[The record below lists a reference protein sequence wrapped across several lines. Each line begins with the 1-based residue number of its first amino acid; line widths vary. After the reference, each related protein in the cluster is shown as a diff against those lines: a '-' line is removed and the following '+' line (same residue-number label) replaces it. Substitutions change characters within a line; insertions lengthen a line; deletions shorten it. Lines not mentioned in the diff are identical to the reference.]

1 MPNAF
6 RNITKASVQTKSKGF
21 NGKWI
26 KNAMKSIGLTT
37 QDSLKELYPNL
48 AEVTTASAD
57 ATKNLIGV
65 IRQKSS
71 DVNGVS
77 DSLKKNKYVKAAGT
91 AFKNA
96 LSDLKS
102 GNLNNTDRT
111 MGAITGEGSDDN
123 DFSDT
128 FDFNDDSSDV
138 SFGDEDTPTTNNVSF
153 NVVNQGNSDNAA
165 MLAFQEQSKK
175 QTEVMLKTN
184 KARMDAQIATASASM
199 YQMEK
204 IGSEVISH
212 LSNISN
218 SLTSMVEYQNQNM
231 TKFIEASLAYYEKIG
246 AAQVADEYGDKDK
259 KLVGSDIFNS
269 DTKGGINIA
278 NYKRLIMQQLKT
290 TFRQSEISGL
300 EMLADEDTLNMLASN
315 PLGFGMK
322 FLTTKM
328 VTTLVGSTIDSVE
341 KTFSTFVPSMLEKL
355 ADWGDEYSTGAVG
368 MLKKNI
374 GKIFGI
380 RVKQD
385 NKIDAA
391 KIDKGPV
398 PFDGETKHAITEIIT
413 KELREQTSYL
423 QAIAK
428 KLRVKTEDAK
438 LDAEVWDY
446 EQNKY
451 VKVRDVQ
458 SNIASQIQDTFLNT
472 IKSGEFGKAMNNL
485 VNSQEGEKAQDSL
498 RHTLDEMLTLL
509 GNIDHSVDL
518 KDFSKEGDL
527 AQVADKVISNN
538 KKERW
543 NVKVIMDYI
552 QKLQEENPNSLND
565 FSRARLKANANRNN
579 ILNDINNNPSEYNLF
594 ASGLNG
600 EDINKLIDREFGYGD
615 YSKNSST
622 IKVRKAQLAPQ
633 EEMNTGLIGSMFSN
647 LTGHLNKQMNSAMR
661 GNYAE
666 ANMELGG
673 MVTDQA
679 KIIMDKAGD
688 TIFKPLKEAIV
699 GPTENGEPSVLDNL
713 KSFGGTIK
721 EGVMTKL
728 FGEKDEEGKRKN
740 GLLSQIGNSLS
751 EGMGKWQ
758 EAFIGHPLTDEEKK
772 EATDNMMSTFKERL
786 PATLT
791 GTVIGAGAGTAF
803 GGILGNLV
811 GGPFAGAI
819 LGSLTGFLSKSEKF
833 KTMLFGE
840 EDENGERTGG
850 IISKKIQD
858 FAKEHKSLLVGGA
871 TIGAGLGAAGITGG
885 GILGTLVGGPVA
897 GALTGLA
904 STIFLK
910 SSTFSKFLFGDEDRG
925 QKGIISAVKD
935 AFSAGFSKKGGKLD
949 ANGANLGMGAIG
961 VGAGALT
968 GAMLTKFGVLGA
980 ALGPFGPIGG
990 ALAGLGLTIKA
1001 SGGNFREWL
1010 FGKDEKDI
1018 HGNDVHREGVV
1029 GQFKNM
1035 LNANLFRPVL
1045 HSGQTI
1051 VKELQFTLQ
1060 HDILQPF
1067 AFMAEEVAGIAGS
1080 FAGGIK
1086 DTIVS
1091 GLNEFG
1097 TLVKDN
1103 IINEVGTVLAPF
1115 TETLTKASEVIAST
1129 SMKAISL
1136 PFRAMRWGLNAFTS
1150 KLADLTRPVR
1160 YLLDETRR
1168 LIFKS
1173 IGKVT
1178 SYTIKGIGGIL
1189 KTVSAPIRFVGGLI
1203 GTGIGK
1209 ASNFLDKKL
1218 HRSGKY
1224 EKAPKYGT
1232 TEGTFKERM
1241 ERERISRKHD
1251 RENIAKWKKE
1261 TKIHD
1266 QNAKLI
1272 AKHTKNQ
1279 FSADTDEGRLALR
1292 RANPEAYAKLVGESE
1307 DRQAKI
1313 AKEGKDVAKMSS
1325 EEIAK
1330 ANVKSLDPI
1339 GKIVYYTQ
1347 GLFNSLA
1354 RDKNWDG
1361 KSKKDGEKLTQEEKD
1376 EIERKKEEEKQKE
1389 KDEKRK
1395 KKNEEFAP
1403 EEYSFRQYIKSN
1415 ALGLKR
1421 HLFGGDDFDPVTG
1434 KKSNHTKNILARQ
1447 LDNVKGEINGA
1458 KKYVQGMNDRY
1469 IETQLKHYDYL
1480 GKPEAR
1486 KQYEEQKNGT
1496 YKTPAERK
1504 IEEAKLAKA
1513 QAEAEKAKQ
1522 EEENAKEAGESG
1534 GSGRGIVKNL
1544 LSRIRGGR
1552 GEEDGQK
1559 VVSVKIESL
1568 SQNVEDT
1575 LSSNSAKVAESII
1588 NEDNK
1593 DDAQDKKE
1601 EANASRIADVKER
1614 GTSAEEKK
1622 EQQKEEDA
1630 KLAEA
1635 KEKGKSAQEQIDEKE
1650 KQEAKER
1657 EEQIEENTKKGADAT
1672 FDLGFHWKSIFGK
1685 KGLVTGGLLL
1695 LAPLAI
1701 KVFKWLWTNGKNII
1715 SGFSQNGI
1723 AGAIA
1728 AALGQGEGG
1737 DGEGLLK
1744 PLKTIAKG
1752 VTTVGDFVSD
1762 NKENIKEIAKG
1773 AAAGIAGV
1781 AKSAATIA
1789 GTVKD
1794 IFTIF
1799 SPVMQTIGTILNG
1812 PSKIVGKAL
1821 TSWAK
1826 KTVERSTK
1834 GYNTNGQSMADASK
1848 AESDN
1853 TNAAIKKLGDGDVA
1867 GAVGT
1872 YITDKNGNTNHETLA
1887 KLNFT
1892 TKGLPYLVKKS
1903 VNKRLG
1909 KNKEKIVKNAK
1920 ALPGLAK
1927 TAATK
1932 TIGGT
1937 KAGVKKGAELV
1948 KSGVQMPGKILSE
1961 LKPGLKYTMDDANG
1975 LKTLTENFGA
1985 EGAAALKEQYGSF
1998 SEAASAMLGADTVGY
2013 RQTLGGKVASKIN
2026 DKKRNLVD
2034 KLNKSKTGEKVVQ
2047 KATEASD
2054 TLRSVKF
2061 KGSAKV
2067 SAVADK
2073 GKAKVTKI
2081 ASKSAEVAKSAIENK
2096 RSQSKLFDRVVSA
2109 VEWFINKAFGNVASK
2124 VGEKAAGNG
2133 GKSFA
2138 KSIIEILKNKKQK
2151 VIDKVKPLFTN
2162 GKKVLETLSGPVAQ
2176 FAMGAVNGA
2185 TGASRLF
2192 QVDKEYVDA
2201 KMVIISTVIG
2211 GLLNN
2216 TVGSIIDMVNEV
2228 VAEVSQVNFITEL
2241 AARIY
2246 DSLSSKKDSKKL
2258 EKGQNDF
2265 EKKYQKYKEGKMIK
2279 AYQKALADGKI
2290 EPTTSLQEF
2299 EQMVAD
2305 GKFKVNYKSFQD
2317 YNDDKHQTL
2326 ARKLSKVAEKG
2337 IKFGKKTVK
2346 TVGKGLKKAG
2356 ATVSKGINKVNTAI
2370 DNTVDKVGA
2379 KVTSVAKSA
2388 KKKVGSALSK
2398 AGSAIKS
2405 GATYAYKH
2413 PKKTAKA
2420 AAKLIT
2426 SAIKEM
2432 SPFRALSNKKESV
2445 YLDDTDG
2452 SYYKSDGTHYSAN
2465 GTKIGSIK
2473 QTELLEKMKNNE
2485 VKETTMNTDPS
2496 SLETLYNK
2504 TVNKFVRDS
2513 ENQLTKLSK
2522 TWAKGS
2528 KLKQTA
2534 LKVAST
2540 GLKAINDTIK
2550 DRLFGGV
2557 FKAESTNMV
2566 YTDVSGN
2573 YYQANGSKF
2582 DYYSA
2587 NGDLIQKGVSAEEVK
2602 HKMQV
2607 GMIVKTKKVKNTNA
2621 QNTIKSIHESLSD
2634 LWKSAG
2640 NLATKAVNGVK
2651 NFVSNIF
2658 NKTDDSSG
2666 SGGSHVDTSSTNG
2679 IATGNGGSGKS
2690 IYPKSGV
2697 KQSNAAMNISDY
2709 VPEKYR
2715 KQLNQ
2720 MGGSGKGRKPIHGG
2734 RGDEQVNGFSYYS
2747 QSDPRWKDKAY
2758 NTGQDNATMD
2768 NTGCGP
2774 AAMSMVASQM
2784 TGQKV
2789 DPMETA
2795 SLAKATGDRDS
2806 TGTNWNFI
2814 NKAAGAYGINS
2825 QEAENPSAQYI
2836 SDQLDQGKPMI
2847 LSGASGGGYGD
2858 KPGVK
2863 HNSAYTPAGH
2873 YVVAVGKDQD
2883 GNVLINDPRGKQYS
2897 GKYDLNDVAS
2907 ETGAAWSFGN
2917 GGSGKGRKPVR
2928 RRFFGGHGKKKIRG
2942 GRGNNFT
2949 AQDVINVAKNEVG
2962 YLEKRSNSQLN
2973 DKTANAGR
2981 SNYTKYNKD
2990 CFGAG
2995 SMFWCC
3001 SFVTWCMWTA
3011 ANHDKSKVK
3020 SVMGSWSASC
3030 NTAMQGFKKM
3040 NRFDKNPQPGDCIFF
3055 SGSRHGGA
3063 NHIGLVESVNGNTV
3077 HTIEGNT
3084 SAGKGVADNGGG
3096 VARKSYSLTNGRILG
3111 FGHPKYDGSSNF
3123 NGVSSSGSSVEGV
3136 GSDFPKYSDLSQS
3149 NKNDL
3154 ATLITGE
3161 TGGSDPVA
3169 ARQEASQIANLSESK
3184 GRSKDASGIMK
3195 TAKSSWYAS
3204 SSWKRGKTKTA
3215 LSAVDDVLVKGH
3227 RTLPRY
3233 VYEHDMFP
3241 GDIRNSKSRDA
3252 YKFGDKVDNKYG
3264 AHYKFYTFFGKNKK
3278 GDIAG
3283 YNDTLYK
3290 KYKDDKPWSDDAAV
3304 TDATAASGS
3313 TDGTDTSSTETSE
3326 KTSIFDGIT
3335 NYMSAVGTAAI
3346 NGAITGNYDLTE
3358 ANKILQ
3364 NIDLGNGS
3372 TASATT
3378 NTTGTS
3384 TDTTNNNATVSNT
3397 EGNHIPGK
3405 SKSTGNKKFPS
3416 TVTVD
3421 GKTYTVSNKG
3431 AYSGFVK
3438 DHGCSLEAMEM
3449 GIQKAGGPAKDL
3461 NDLYSW
3467 SRNNLSKDRGAK
3479 VGIHGVMKAINKI
3492 SGNSNAATWH
3502 PITGSNETDAVSG
3515 MNQALDN
3522 GSFVLMERGDP
3533 VHTTTFIGKRKNG
3546 HPAEVTYG
3554 KYKTD
3559 KKYDHSTSWYYN
3571 AAAKGTK
3578 PEKNQT
3584 DWWKGRAHSSGYVV
3598 VNGNGPSGASGGG
3611 FGTGVKQTTSTP
3623 TVSKN
3628 TLTRNIKTNTTTSGN
3643 NSTQN
3648 INNFIKTDT
3657 SSSDKALQTVINLL
3671 QQIVSNTGD
3680 ASSKLDMLKNVNNTT
3695 TNNTIYTGTNN
3706 TSQTSTQKTSGG
3718 SGKGVST
3725 KAESR
3730 NGNTGSNRNKQL
3742 AQKIAMG
3749 V

>member
-1 MPNAF
+1 MNTIMPKAF

-26 KNAMKSIGLTT
+26 KNAMKSIGLST

-48 AEVTTASAD
+48 AEVTEASAD
-57 ATKNLIGV
+57 ATKNLIGI
-65 IRQKSS
+65 IRQRSS
-71 DVNGVS
+71 DVNGVG

-96 LSDLKS
+96 LSDLKT
-102 GNLNNTDRT
+102 GNLNNTDRA
-111 MGAITGEGSDDN
+111 MGAFTGDESDDYN
-123 DFSDT
+123 FNDT
-128 FDFNDDSSDV
+128 FDFNDDESSDV
-138 SFGDEDTPTTNNVSF
+138 SFGDDDTPTTNNVSF
-153 NVVNQGNSDNAA
+153 NVVNQGKTDNSA
-165 MLAFQEQSKK
+165 MLAFQEQTKK

-184 KARMDAQIATASASM
+184 KATMDAQIATASASM
-199 YQMEK
+199 YQIEK
-204 IGSEVISH
+204 IGSEVIGH

-218 SLTSMVEYQNQNM
+218 SLTSMVEYQNDNM

-246 AAQVADEYGDKDK
+246 AAQVADYNDDEK

-269 DTKGGINIA
+269 DLHGGVNVA
-278 NYKRLIMQQLKT
+278 NYKRLIVQQLKD
-290 TFRQSEISGL
+290 TFRHSEIGGL

-315 PLGFGMK
+315 PLGFGVK

-328 VTTLVGSTIDSVE
+328 ITTLVGSTIDSVE

-355 ADWGDEYSTGAVG
+355 ADWGDEYSTGAIG
-368 MLKKNI
+368 MLRQNI

-380 RVKQD
+380 RVKQAD
-385 NKIDAA
+385 KIEAA

-423 QAIAK
+423 KSIAK
-428 KLRVKTEDAK
+428 KLHIKTDEAK

-446 EQNKY
+446 DENKY
-451 VKVRDVQ
+451 IKVRDVQ
-458 SNIASQIQDTFLNT
+458 SNIAREIQDTFLNT
-472 IKSGEFGKAMNNL
+472 IKNGDFGDAMSNL
-485 VNSQEGEKAQDSL
+485 INSQEGEKTQKSL
-498 RHTLDEMLTLL
+498 QHTLDQMLTML
-509 GNIDHSVDL
+509 GKIDHSVDL
-518 KDFSKEGDL
+518 KDTSKGGDL
-527 AQVADKVISNN
+527 GQVADAIIKNN
-538 KKERW
+538 GKERW

-552 QKLQEENPNSLND
+552 QKLQKEDPNALND
-565 FSRARLKANANRNN
+565 FARARMKANANRNE
-579 ILNDINNNPSEYNLF
+579 ILKDINSDPTKYNLF

-600 EDINKLIDREFGYGD
+600 ENVFDSIDKEYGYGE

-622 IKVRKAQLAPQ
+622 IKVRKANLAPQ
-633 EEMNTGLIGSMFSN
+633 EEMDTGLLGSMFSN
-647 LTGHLNKQMNSAMR
+647 FTGHLNNQMNSAMH

-673 MVTDQA
+673 MVADQA

-699 GPTENGEPSVLDNL
+699 GPTENGDPSVLDNL
-713 KSFGGTIK
+713 KSFGNTVK

-740 GLLSQIGNSLS
+740 GLLSHIGNSLS
-751 EGMGKWQ
+751 EGMAKWQ
-758 EAFIGHPLTDEEKK
+758 ETFIGHPLTDEEKK
-772 EATDNMMSTFKERL
+772 EATDNMISTFKDRL

-840 EDENGERTGG
+840 EDENGERAGG
-850 IISKKIQD
+850 LINKKIQTFVKD
-858 FAKEHKSLLVGGA
+858 HKSLLVGGA
-871 TIGAGLGAAGITGG
+871 TVGAGLGLAGITGG
-885 GILGTLVGGPVA
+885 GILGAMVGGPVA

-904 STIFLK
+904 GTILLK
-910 SSTFSKFLFGDEDRG
+910 SSTFSKFLFGDEKRG

-935 AFSAGFSKKGGKLD
+935 AFSAGSGKSKDKL
-949 ANGANLGMGAIG
+949 NVGGANLGMSAIG

-1001 SGGNFREWL
+1001 SGGNFKEWL

-1018 HGNDVHREGVV
+1018 DGKTVHKEGVI

-1035 LNANLFRPVL
+1035 LNANLFRPIL
-1045 HSGQTI
+1045 HSGEAI
-1051 VKELQFTLQ
+1051 AENLQFTLQ
-1060 HDILQPF
+1060 HDVLQPF
-1067 AFMAEEVAGIAGS
+1067 AFMAEEVAEVAGG

-1086 DTIVS
+1086 DTISS
-1091 GLNEFG
+1091 GLNELG
-1097 TLVKDN
+1097 ALVKDN
-1103 IINEVGTVLAPF
+1103 IIAEVGTVLAPF
-1115 TETLTKASEVIAST
+1115 AEGLSKASEVVSSVA
-1129 SMKAISL
+1129 MKSISL

-1189 KTVSAPIRFVGGLI
+1189 KTVSAPLRFVGGLI

-1209 ASNFLDKKL
+1209 ASNFIDGKLKK
-1218 HRSGKY
+1218 Y
-1224 EKAPKYGT
+1224 NVEPNYGT
-1232 TEGTFKERM
+1232 KEGTLKERM
-1241 ERERISRKHD
+1241 ERARISRKYD
-1251 RENIAKWKKE
+1251 KERISKWKKE

-1266 QNAKLI
+1266 QNAKII
-1272 AKHTKNQ
+1272 AKYTKNQ
-1279 FSADTDEGRLALR
+1279 YSNDTEEGRLALM
-1292 RANPEAYAKLVGESE
+1292 RANPEMYAKLKGESE

-1376 EIERKKEEEKQKE
+1376 ENKRKKEEEKQKE

-1395 KKNEEFAP
+1395 KKNEDFAP

-1415 ALGLKR
+1415 ALGLKKY
-1421 HLFGGDDFDPVTG
+1421 LFGGDEFDPKTG

-1447 LDNVKGEINGA
+1447 VDNVKNEIEGA
-1458 KKYVQGMNDRY
+1458 KDYALGMNERY
-1469 IETQLKHYDYL
+1469 IKMQLKHYDYL

-1486 KQYEEQKNGT
+1486 EQYKAQKNGT
-1496 YKTPAERK
+1496 YLTPLQRK
-1504 IEEAKLAKA
+1504 IEAAKLEKA

-1522 EEENAKEAGESG
+1522 EEENTKESG

-1601 EANASRIADVKER
+1601 EANVSRIADVKER

-1650 KQEAKER
+1650 KQESKER

-1715 SGFSQNGI
+1715 SGFSQNGL

-1737 DGEGLLK
+1737 DGEGILK

-1773 AAAGIAGV
+1773 AASGIAGV

-1799 SPVMQTIGTILNG
+1799 SPVMETIGTILNG

-1909 KNKEKIVKNAK
+1909 KNKEKIIENAK
-1920 ALPGLAK
+1920 ALKGGTK
-1927 TAATK
+1927 TAITK

-1948 KSGVQMPGKILSE
+1948 KSGAKLPGKILSE

-1975 LKTLTENFGA
+1975 LKTLTENFGP

-2013 RQTLGGKVASKIN
+2013 RQTLGGKVASKFN
-2026 DKKRNLVD
+2026 DKKRKLVN
-2034 KLNKSKTGEKVVQ
+2034 KLNKSKTGEKVVE
-2047 KATEASD
+2047 KATKASE
-2054 TLRSVKF
+2054 
-2061 KGSAKV
+2061 SAKV
-2067 SAVADK
+2067 IAKKGAAKVSTVAEK
-2073 GKAKVTKI
+2073 GKTKAVTI
-2081 ASKSAEVAKSAIENK
+2081 ASKSADVAKSAIENK
-2096 RSQSKLFDRVVSA
+2096 RSQSKIFDKIVSA

-2138 KSIIEILKNKKQK
+2138 KTIVEILKTKKDT
-2151 VIDKVKPLFTN
+2151 VIAKAKPLFTK
-2162 GKKVLETLSGPVAQ
+2162 GKAIMKALSGPVAQ

-2216 TVGSIIDMVNEV
+2216 TVGSIVDMVNEV

-2246 DSLSSKKDSKKL
+2246 DGLSSKKDSKKL
-2258 EKGQNDF
+2258 EKGQNEF
-2265 EKKYQKYKEGKMIK
+2265 EKKYQKYKESKMTK

-2356 ATVSKGINKVNTAI
+2356 
-2370 DNTVDKVGA
+2370 
-2379 KVTSVAKSA
+2379 
-2388 KKKVGSALSK
+2388 
-2398 AGSAIKS
+2398 
-2405 GATYAYKH
+2405 
-2413 PKKTAKA
+2413 
-2420 AAKLIT
+2420 
-2426 SAIKEM
+2426 
-2432 SPFRALSNKKESV
+2432 
-2445 YLDDTDG
+2445 
-2452 SYYKSDGTHYSAN
+2452 
-2465 GTKIGSIK
+2465 
-2473 QTELLEKMKNNE
+2473 
-2485 VKETTMNTDPS
+2485 
-2496 SLETLYNK
+2496 
-2504 TVNKFVRDS
+2504 
-2513 ENQLTKLSK
+2513 
-2522 TWAKGS
+2522 
-2528 KLKQTA
+2528 
-2534 LKVAST
+2534 
-2540 GLKAINDTIK
+2540 
-2550 DRLFGGV
+2550 DR
-2557 FKAESTNMV
+2557 
-2566 YTDVSGN
+2566 
-2573 YYQANGSKF
+2573 
-2582 DYYSA
+2582 
-2587 NGDLIQKGVSAEEVK
+2587 
-2602 HKMQV
+2602 
-2607 GMIVKTKKVKNTNA
+2607 
-2621 QNTIKSIHESLSD
+2621 
-2634 LWKSAG
+2634 
-2640 NLATKAVNGVK
+2640 
-2651 NFVSNIF
+2651 
-2658 NKTDDSSG
+2658 
-2666 SGGSHVDTSSTNG
+2666 
-2679 IATGNGGSGKS
+2679 
-2690 IYPKSGV
+2690 
-2697 KQSNAAMNISDY
+2697 
-2709 VPEKYR
+2709 
-2715 KQLNQ
+2715 
-2720 MGGSGKGRKPIHGG
+2720 
-2734 RGDEQVNGFSYYS
+2734 
-2747 QSDPRWKDKAY
+2747 
-2758 NTGQDNATMD
+2758 
-2768 NTGCGP
+2768 
-2774 AAMSMVASQM
+2774 
-2784 TGQKV
+2784 
-2789 DPMETA
+2789 
-2795 SLAKATGDRDS
+2795 
-2806 TGTNWNFI
+2806 
-2814 NKAAGAYGINS
+2814 
-2825 QEAENPSAQYI
+2825 
-2836 SDQLDQGKPMI
+2836 
-2847 LSGASGGGYGD
+2847 
-2858 KPGVK
+2858 
-2863 HNSAYTPAGH
+2863 
-2873 YVVAVGKDQD
+2873 
-2883 GNVLINDPRGKQYS
+2883 
-2897 GKYDLNDVAS
+2897 
-2907 ETGAAWSFGN
+2907 
-2917 GGSGKGRKPVR
+2917 
-2928 RRFFGGHGKKKIRG
+2928 
-2942 GRGNNFT
+2942 
-2949 AQDVINVAKNEVG
+2949 
-2962 YLEKRSNSQLN
+2962 
-2973 DKTANAGR
+2973 
-2981 SNYTKYNKD
+2981 
-2990 CFGAG
+2990 
-2995 SMFWCC
+2995 
-3001 SFVTWCMWTA
+3001 
-3011 ANHDKSKVK
+3011 K
-3020 SVMGSWSASC
+3020 SV
-3030 NTAMQGFKKM
+3030 
-3040 NRFDKNPQPGDCIFF
+3040 
-3055 SGSRHGGA
+3055 
-3063 NHIGLVESVNGNTV
+3063 V
-3077 HTIEGNT
+3077 
-3084 SAGKGVADNGGG
+3084 
-3096 VARKSYSLTNGRILG
+3096 
-3111 FGHPKYDGSSNF
+3111 
-3123 NGVSSSGSSVEGV
+3123 
-3136 GSDFPKYSDLSQS
+3136 
-3149 NKNDL
+3149 
-3154 ATLITGE
+3154 
-3161 TGGSDPVA
+3161 
-3169 ARQEASQIANLSESK
+3169 
-3184 GRSKDASGIMK
+3184 
-3195 TAKSSWYAS
+3195 
-3204 SSWKRGKTKTA
+3204 
-3215 LSAVDDVLVKGH
+3215 
-3227 RTLPRY
+3227 
-3233 VYEHDMFP
+3233 
-3241 GDIRNSKSRDA
+3241 
-3252 YKFGDKVDNKYG
+3252 
-3264 AHYKFYTFFGKNKK
+3264 
-3278 GDIAG
+3278 
-3283 YNDTLYK
+3283 
-3290 KYKDDKPWSDDAAV
+3290 
-3304 TDATAASGS
+3304 
-3313 TDGTDTSSTETSE
+3313 
-3326 KTSIFDGIT
+3326 
-3335 NYMSAVGTAAI
+3335 
-3346 NGAITGNYDLTE
+3346 
-3358 ANKILQ
+3358 
-3364 NIDLGNGS
+3364 
-3372 TASATT
+3372 
-3378 NTTGTS
+3378 
-3384 TDTTNNNATVSNT
+3384 
-3397 EGNHIPGK
+3397 
-3405 SKSTGNKKFPS
+3405 
-3416 TVTVD
+3416 
-3421 GKTYTVSNKG
+3421 
-3431 AYSGFVK
+3431 
-3438 DHGCSLEAMEM
+3438 
-3449 GIQKAGGPAKDL
+3449 
-3461 NDLYSW
+3461 
-3467 SRNNLSKDRGAK
+3467 
-3479 VGIHGVMKAINKI
+3479 
-3492 SGNSNAATWH
+3492 
-3502 PITGSNETDAVSG
+3502 
-3515 MNQALDN
+3515 
-3522 GSFVLMERGDP
+3522 
-3533 VHTTTFIGKRKNG
+3533 
-3546 HPAEVTYG
+3546 
-3554 KYKTD
+3554 
-3559 KKYDHSTSWYYN
+3559 
-3571 AAAKGTK
+3571 
-3578 PEKNQT
+3578 
-3584 DWWKGRAHSSGYVV
+3584 
-3598 VNGNGPSGASGGG
+3598 
-3611 FGTGVKQTTSTP
+3611 
-3623 TVSKN
+3623 
-3628 TLTRNIKTNTTTSGN
+3628 
-3643 NSTQN
+3643 
-3648 INNFIKTDT
+3648 
-3657 SSSDKALQTVINLL
+3657 
-3671 QQIVSNTGD
+3671 
-3680 ASSKLDMLKNVNNTT
+3680 
-3695 TNNTIYTGTNN
+3695 
-3706 TSQTSTQKTSGG
+3706 
-3718 SGKGVST
+3718 
-3725 KAESR
+3725 
-3730 NGNTGSNRNKQL
+3730 
-3742 AQKIAMG
+3742 
-3749 V
+3749 